1 MACWRVTFALL
12 DGGECCNFRPGR
24 ITQGKGPG
32 YSMNRSLGVPKG
44 RFGKKEKFV
53 LCTGIRNPNRPLS
66 SLVSI
71 PTTLSCVLK
80 STTVGKQKY

>member
-32 YSMNRSLGVPKG
+32 YSMNRSLGGPKG
-44 RFGKKEKFV
+44 RFGKKRKICFV
-53 LCTGIRNPNRPLS
+53 YRDPKPEPS
-66 SLVSI
+66 
-71 PTTLSCVLK
+71 TL
-80 STTVGKQKY
+80 